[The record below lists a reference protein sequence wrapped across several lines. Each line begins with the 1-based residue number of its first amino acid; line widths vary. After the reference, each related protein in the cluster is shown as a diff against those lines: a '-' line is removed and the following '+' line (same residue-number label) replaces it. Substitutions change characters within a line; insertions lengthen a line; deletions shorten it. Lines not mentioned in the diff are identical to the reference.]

1 VKYLPLQVATSI
13 WPQEASFAC
22 VPHQIFASLALSK
35 LPISHVVG
43 VASQEALE
51 GIVSI

>member
-1 VKYLPLQVATSI
+1 VKYLPLQAATSI

-22 VPHQIFASLALSK
+22 VPHQILASLALWK

-43 VASQEALE
+43 VAAQKAPE